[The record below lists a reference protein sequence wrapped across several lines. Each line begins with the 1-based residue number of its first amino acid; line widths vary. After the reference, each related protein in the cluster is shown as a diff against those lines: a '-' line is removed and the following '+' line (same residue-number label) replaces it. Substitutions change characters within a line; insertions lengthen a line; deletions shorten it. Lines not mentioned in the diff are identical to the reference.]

1 MTKKVTDKKQ
11 KNSFFVRLKNFFVD
25 ERTHYAL
32 SLLLVFFV
40 LYLFFAMFSFLFTAS
55 ADQSQV
61 LTAISNKQVTNWT
74 GYLGAKLANKLV
86 NDGFGIASFAALL
99 FPFVLALRLVG
110 RKLMPLWKAFILS
123 AVFLIWGSVFFSFFF
138 SKFYQKWAVS
148 LGGAHG
154 DFMSDF
160 LFENCGWGTILIIIA
175 AFFIIL
181 LICSSQSLVWIKN
194 LFVKKRKALPVAS
207 DDVVVEESDD
217 VVPEAE
223 KESSI
228 IEEFIY
234 PEPTENDVVSND
246 DFVVETPTEDES
258 SEIVSDNE
266 VEIEIQDSLDT
277 EMATKD
283 PEYILK
289 KYGKYDPRLDL
300 MHYKFPSL
308 SLLKTYPNENMP
320 VVDMQEQNANK
331 DKIVTTLRNYGI
343 EVESVKATVGPTITL
358 YEIVP
363 QAGTR
368 IAKIRNLES
377 DIMLSLKATGIR
389 IIAPIPGKGTI
400 GIEVPNENPQIVSMH
415 SVIASKKF
423 QEEDKYVLPVA
434 LGRTITNEVFM
445 FDLAKTPHLLVAGAT
460 GQGKSVGL
468 NAIITSLL
476 YKKHPS
482 ELKLVLIDPKMV
494 EFNIYASLEKHY
506 MAKMPDQDNIIITDS
521 TKVIQ
526 TLNSLV
532 IEMEERYKL
541 LMSAHCRNIIEYND
555 KFVNRRLNPEKG
567 HRFLPYIVIVIDE
580 FGDFIMV
587 AGKEVETPIA
597 RIAQK
602 ARAVGMHMILA
613 TQRPSVNI
621 ITGVIKAN
629 VPSRIAFRVSSMID
643 SRTILDASGANQLVG
658 KGDLLYSGGS
668 ELIRV
673 QCAFVDTPEVEK
685 IVEYVSKQQAYP
697 SAYMLPECEISESG
711 GDLNVSGVDMTQR
724 DPLFEEAARMVVS
737 TQQGSTSNIQR
748 KFSVGFN
755 RAGRIM
761 DQLEHAGIIGPQ
773 EGSKPRKVLVA
784 SEFELDQ
791 MLNNMN

>member
-1 MTKKVTDKKQ
+1 MAKKQ
-11 KNSFFVRLKNFFVD
+11 KEGLFTRIKKFFVD
-25 ERTHYAL
+25 ERTRYLL
-32 SLLLVFFV
+32 SLLLIFFV

-55 ADQSQV
+55 DDQSQILV
-61 LTAISNKQVTNWT
+61 ATKNKHVTNWT
-74 GYLGAKLANKLV
+74 GYIGAKMAN
-86 NDGFGIASFAALL
+86 NIINNGFGVASFAALL

-110 RKLMPLWKAFILS
+110 KKLMPLWKAFILS
-123 AVFLIWGSVFFSFFF
+123 AIILVWGSVFFSFFF
-138 SKFYQKWAVS
+138 YKFYQNWAVS
-148 LGGAHG
+148 FGGAHG
-154 DFMSDF
+154 DFMSEY

-175 AFFIIL
+175 VFVMIL
-181 LICSSQSLVWIKN
+181 MLCSSQSIFWIKN
-194 LFVKKRKALPVAS
+194 LFVRKKPALPIQS
-207 DDVVVEESDD
+207 DEIVDEKPEEDVVEEFVEQEEIINEITFSNED
-217 VVPEAE
+217 E
-223 KESSI
+223 K
-228 IEEFIY
+228 
-234 PEPTENDVVSND
+234 D
-246 DFVVETPTEDES
+246 DFMVETPIEDS
-258 SEIVSDNE
+258 SE
-266 VEIEIQDSLDT
+266 VEILDNENEIEVEIQDSLDT
-277 EMATKD
+277 EMATND

-300 MHYKFPSL
+300 MHYKFPQL

-368 IAKIRNLES
+368 ISKIRNLES

-423 QEEDKYVLPVA
+423 QEEEKFVLPVA

-482 ELKLVLIDPKMV
+482 ELKFVLIDPKMV

-506 MAKMPDQDNIIITDS
+506 MAKMPDQDSVIITDS

-532 IEMEERYKL
+532 IEMEDRYKL
-541 LMSAHCRNIIEYND
+541 LMAAHCRNIIEYNE
-555 KFVNRRLNPEKG
+555 KFVNRQLNPEKG

-629 VPSRIAFRVSSMID
+629 VPGRIAFRVSSMID

-658 KGDLLYSGGS
+658 KGDLLYLGGGND
-668 ELIRV
+668 LVRV

-685 IVEYVSKQQAYP
+685 IVEHVSKQQAYP
-697 SAYMLPECEISESG
+697 SAYILPECEISESG
-711 GDLNVSGVDMTQR
+711 GDLNISGVDMTQR

-773 EGSKPRKVLVA
+773 EGSKPRKVLVT